1 MNRVRV
7 LLAEDHPTMA
17 DRLAEL
23 LSQEFEVVGVVN
35 DGAALVQAA
44 RTLDPD
50 VVVADI
56 SMPRLNGV
64 KAVERLR
71 SEQSRAKFVLL
82 SVDPEEA
89 LVKLAFAGGAS
100 GFVVKT
106 SAGTEL
112 NEAITAV
119 VAGKTYISASV
130 APAPLQSLPK
140 RNNPL
145 L

>member
-1 MNRVRV
+1 MSPTRV

-23 LSQEFEVVGVVN
+23 LSQEFEVVGVVG
-35 DGAALVQAA
+35 DGVALVHAA

-56 SMPRLNGV
+56 SMPRLNGI
-64 KAVERLR
+64 KAVEQLR
-71 SEQSRAKFVLL
+71 KEQSRAKFVLL

-89 LVKLAFAGGAS
+89 LAMQAFAGGAS

-106 SAGTEL
+106 FAGTDL
-112 NEAITAV
+112 AEAITA
-119 VAGKTYISASV
+119 ALHGKTYISAAV
-130 APAPLQSLPK
+130 APSSLQYPIK
-140 RNNPL
+140 RNHSET
-145 L
+145 

>member
-1 MNRVRV
+1 MSLTRV

-23 LSQEFEVVGVVN
+23 LSQEFEVVGVVG
-35 DGAALVQAA
+35 DGVALVHAA

-56 SMPRLNGV
+56 SMPHLNGL
-64 KAVERLR
+64 KAVEQLR
-71 SEQSRAKFVLL
+71 NEHCRAKFVLL

-89 LVKLAFAGGAS
+89 LAKRALAGGAS

-106 SAGTEL
+106 YAGTEL
-112 NEAITAV
+112 SEAIKA
-119 VAGKTYISASV
+119 ALSGKQYISAAV
-130 APAPLQSLPK
+130 APPSLQSLPK
-140 RNNPL
+140 RNNSVP
-145 L
+145 

>member
-1 MNRVRV
+1 MSPARV

-23 LSQEFEVVGVVN
+23 LSQVFDVVGVVG
-35 DGAALVQAA
+35 DGVALVQAA

-56 SMPRLNGV
+56 SMPRLNGL
-64 KAVERLR
+64 KAVEQLR
-71 SEQSRAKFVLL
+71 REHSRAKFVLL

-89 LVKLAFAGGAS
+89 LAERAFAGGAS

-106 SAGTEL
+106 LAGTEL
-112 NEAITAV
+112 IEAITA
-119 VAGKTYISASV
+119 ALHGKTYVSAAV
-130 APAPLQSLPK
+130 VPTPLQPAVK
-140 RNNPL
+140 RNYSVP
-145 L
+145 

>member
-1 MNRVRV
+1 MSLTRV

-23 LSQEFEVVGVVN
+23 LSQEFEVVGVVG
-35 DGAALVQAA
+35 DGVALVHAA

-56 SMPRLNGV
+56 SMPRLNGL
-64 KAVERLR
+64 KAVEQLR
-71 SEQSRAKFVLL
+71 KEQSRAKFVLL

-89 LVKLAFAGGAS
+89 LAMQAFAGGAS

-106 SAGTEL
+106 FAGTDL
-112 NEAITAV
+112 AQAITA
-119 VAGKTYISASV
+119 ALHGKTYISAAVVPSS
-130 APAPLQSLPK
+130 LQYPIK
-140 RNNPL
+140 RNHSET
-145 L
+145 

>member
-1 MNRVRV
+1 MSPARV

-23 LSQEFEVVGVVN
+23 LSQEFDVVGVVG
-35 DGAALVQAA
+35 DGVALVQAA

-56 SMPRLNGV
+56 SMPRLNGL
-64 KAVERLR
+64 KAMEQLR
-71 SEQSRAKFVLL
+71 KEQSRAKFILL

-89 LVKLAFAGGAS
+89 LAERAIAGGAS

-106 SAGTEL
+106 FAGTEL
-112 NEAITAV
+112 AQAITA
-119 VAGKTYISASV
+119 ALHGKTYISAAVTPPS
-130 APAPLQSLPK
+130 LQAVVK
-140 RNNPL
+140 RNYFGP
-145 L
+145 

>member
-1 MNRVRV
+1 MSPTRV

-23 LSQEFEVVGVVN
+23 LCQEFDVVGVVA
-35 DGAALVQAA
+35 DGVALVQAA

-56 SMPRLNGV
+56 SMPRLNGL
-64 KAVERLR
+64 KALEQLR
-71 SEQSRAKFVLL
+71 NEHCRAKFVLL

-89 LVKLAFAGGAS
+89 LAKRALAGGAS

-106 SAGTEL
+106 YAGTEL
-112 NEAITAV
+112 SEAITA
-119 VAGKTYISASV
+119 ALNGKQYISAAV
-130 APAPLQSLPK
+130 APPSLQSLPK
-140 RNNPL
+140 RNNSVP
-145 L
+145 